1 MRIAELG
8 LDPRIV
14 EILKGQG
21 IEELYP
27 PQADAIGPALLGE
40 NLVLAIPTASGKSL
54 VAYLAIIASVL
65 RGGKALYIV
74 PLRALASEKY
84 EDLKEFERIG
94 IKVGMSVGDYDS
106 PDPSLE
112 KFDVIVATSE
122 RADSLLRHRI
132 NWLQQLTVVVADE
145 VHLINDADRGPTL
158 EVTLAKL
165 RQVNPKA
172 QVLALSATIKNSDQL
187 AKWLEAEHVKS
198 DWRPVPLKEGVYH
211 DRLIHFADRS
221 VQEVKGG
228 EDDISGLVGDIMAS
242 GGQALVFVSTRR
254 STEALAKA
262 LGQQVKDKLNEKQ
275 RDQLAKIADSL
286 AAAQEEPTSMGARL
300 AKSIGNGV
308 AFHNA
313 GLTNAQRAIV
323 EKEFKRGRIAAIV
336 ATPTLANG
344 INLPARRV
352 IIRDLN
358 RFDVNFGLSPIP
370 VLEIKQMCGR
380 AGRPKYDKYGEA
392 ILFAKD
398 IDEIDEL
405 IEQYFL
411 SEPEAIE
418 SKLGS
423 EPALRMHVL
432 ASVATGHVNTED
444 DLFAFFNRTFFAFT
458 GDIYQIH
465 GKIREV
471 LDFLAKEDFITRKDG
486 FLKATFFG
494 KRTSDL
500 YIDPLSAVKLRDALR
515 ESRDDAVYHLWTI
528 CTTPDMPKLYL
539 RRGDYAWV
547 EQKIEEADLTFPVED
562 YDFFLAEVKTAS
574 LLGDWIMERTEEEVT
589 KKFGIGPGDVRRMT
603 DQAEWLL
610 YSMAELGKI
619 FNKKK
624 VRGLTR
630 LTIQVQYGV
639 KEELIELISLRGV
652 GRVRGRALFQRGY
665 KTLRDLQKANPN
677 DLARIP
683 TIGPTLAVKIKE
695 QVGVSVD
702 AREIEGQAAL
712 GDFT

>member
-1 MRIAELG
+1 MRVADLG
-8 LDPRIV
+8 IDPRIV
-14 EILKGQG
+14 DTLKEQG
-21 IEELYP
+21 IEDLYP

-54 VAYLAIIASVL
+54 VAYLAILASVL

-74 PLRALASEKY
+74 PLRALAAEKY
-84 EDLKEFERIG
+84 DDLKVFERLG
-94 IKVGMSVGDYDS
+94 IKVGISVGDYDS
-106 PDPSLE
+106 IDPSLE

-122 RADSLLRHRI
+122 RADSLLRHRTS
-132 NWLQQLTVVVADE
+132 WLQALTVVVADE

-158 EVTLAKL
+158 EITLAKL

-198 DWRPVPLKEGVYH
+198 EWRPVPLKEGVYH
-211 DRLIHFADRS
+211 EGLVHFVDKS
-221 VQEVKGG
+221 VVEIKGG
-228 EDDISGLVGDIMAS
+228 EDDVSALVTDIMSS
-242 GGQALVFVSTRR
+242 GGQALIFVSTRR

-262 LGQQVKDKLNEKQ
+262 LGSKVRHDLDDKRKE
-275 RDQLAKIADSL
+275 QLKKVSESL
-286 AAAQEEPTSMGARL
+286 SAAQDEPTSMGNRL
-300 AKSIGNGV
+300 ARCIENGV

-313 GLTNAQRAIV
+313 GLTNPQRAVV
-323 EKEFKRGRIAAIV
+323 EKEFRKGRVVCIV
-336 ATPTLANG
+336 ATPTLAAG

-352 IIRDLN
+352 IVRDLN

-370 VLEIKQMCGR
+370 VLEVKQMCGR
-380 AGRPKYDKYGEA
+380 AGRPKYDTYGEA
-392 ILFAKD
+392 ILFARD
-398 IDEIDEL
+398 IDEVDEL
-405 IEQYFL
+405 IEEYFL

-432 ASVATGHVNTED
+432 ASIATGHVGTEE
-444 DLFAFFNRTFFAFT
+444 DLLAFFNRTFFAFA
-458 GDIYQIH
+458 GDVYTIH

-471 LDFLAKEDFITRKDG
+471 LDFLEKEDFINRRDG
-486 FLKATFFG
+486 FLKSTFFG

-515 ESRDDAVYHLWTI
+515 KPRDDPIFHLWTI

-547 EQKIEEADLTFPVED
+547 EQKIEEAELTFPVED

-574 LLGDWIMERTEEEVT
+574 LLDDWIVERTEEEVT

-603 DQAEWLL
+603 DQAEWLI
-610 YSMAELGKI
+610 YAMGELGRI

-624 VRGLTR
+624 VRALTR

-639 KEELIELISLRGV
+639 KEELLELISLRGV
-652 GRVRGRALFQRGY
+652 GRVRGRALYQRGF
-665 KTLRDLQKANPN
+665 KTLRDLQKASPN
-677 DLARIP
+677 DLSRIP
-683 TIGPTLAVKIKE
+683 TIGSNLAMKIKE
-695 QVGVSVD
+695 QVGARVD
-702 AREIEGQAAL
+702 VREVEGQAAL
-712 GDFT
+712 GDFS